1 MNPEPLNPI
10 TLGENM
16 SDDLIS
22 ALTQEVKAEVVNNY
36 LYERR
41 LVEEQTKYVKELADY
56 VTQLQEM
63 LSKRFV
69 RIYDLLLKP
78 EFINEF
84 MLLMGLK
91 EIPFNEQIA
100 DGLEYRKD
108 VRFIKVRG
116 LTDRSKFK
124 KLLLESYKKLHD
136 WNNRYLEAYRK
147 LLEECEAANYNLK
160 RFEDSHDLFTTLS
173 FLKNMDIEEIAKKHF
188 MGDNFSPEEIASIE
202 KTLRFKPVSIEQF
215 NLLLPLDLPEPID
228 VRSRIKFLANSV
240 YDRYSN
246 KIKTFIK

>member
-1 MNPEPLNPI
+1 
-10 TLGENM
+10 M

-41 LVEEQTKYVKELADY
+41 LIEEQNKYIKELADY
-56 VTQLQEM
+56 VAQLQEM
-63 LSKRFV
+63 LCKRFA

-91 EIPFNEQIA
+91 EIPFNERIA

-108 VRFIKVRG
+108 VQFIKVRG

-124 KLLLESYKKLHD
+124 KLLLESYRKLHY
-136 WNNRYLEAYRK
+136 WNNQYVETYRN
-147 LLEECEAANYNLK
+147 LLEECDAVNYNLK
-160 RFEDSHDLFTTLS
+160 KFEDGYDLFTTLN
-173 FLKNMDIEEIAKKHF
+173 FLKNMDIEKITKQHF
-188 MGDNFSPEEIASIE
+188 MGDNFAPEEIASIE
-202 KTLRFKPVSIEQF
+202 KTLRFKPVSIKKF
-215 NLLLPLDLPEPID
+215 NLLLPLNLPELTD
-228 VRSRIKFLANSV
+228 VRKRIKSLADSV

-246 KIKTFIK
+246 KIKTLIK